1 MPTFEYTALSS
12 GGQRVSGEI
21 AGANEQA
28 VLSELEARRLVPV
41 SIREKVARG
50 LRVRRGVSVRA
61 LANAYQQLADMLHA
75 GVPMLR
81 ALRLLGSRKSQ
92 PMLSRVFR
100 EMADAV
106 AEGEDLGDAMARRP
120 DVFRQVQVAMVR
132 AGEKGGFLD
141 AAVARLGQFLL
152 AQAELRSK
160 VIGSL
165 VYPCALVVFG
175 VAVLGFI
182 FGVFVPMFR
191 PIFNRL
197 PNVPLVTQVVF
208 AASDA
213 VGRYGLVTLAVVAV
227 LVVGGMWA
235 ARRPDVRRVIARV
248 KTHGPIFGPLVRA
261 LATARF
267 CRMLGTM
274 LANGVPMLSAMST
287 AREAAGNLLLE
298 EAVEEAI
305 EGVRA
310 GEALAPPLRESGLF
324 ADDVIEMIAVG
335 EEAGNVAEVLV
346 TVAETI
352 EKRIDRLLS
361 TVVRLIEPLLLVV
374 IAVVVL
380 IVAVGL
386 ILPLTQLSDIR

>member
-1 MPTFEYTALSS
+1 MCSS
-12 GGQRVSGEI
+12 
-21 AGANEQA
+21 
-28 VLSELEARRLVPV
+28 
-41 SIREKVARG
+41 
-50 LRVRRGVSVRA
+50 
-61 LANAYQQLADMLHA
+61 
-75 GVPMLR
+75 
-81 ALRLLGSRKSQ
+81 
-92 PMLSRVFR
+92 
-100 EMADAV
+100 
-106 AEGEDLGDAMARRP
+106 DL
-120 DVFRQVQVAMVR
+120 
-132 AGEKGGFLD
+132 
-141 AAVARLGQFLL
+141 
-152 AQAELRSK
+152 
-160 VIGSL
+160 
-165 VYPCALVVFG
+165 
-175 VAVLGFI
+175 
-182 FGVFVPMFR
+182 
-191 PIFNRL
+191 
-197 PNVPLVTQVVF
+197 
-208 AASDA
+208 
-213 VGRYGLVTLAVVAV
+213 
-227 LVVGGMWA
+227 
-235 ARRPDVRRVIARV
+235 IARV
-248 KTHGPIFGPLVRA
+248 KTHGPVFGPLVRA

-274 LANGVPMLSAMST
+274 LGNGVPMLSAMST

-298 EAVEEAI
+298 EAVEGAI